1 MNWLERLYYRRR
13 FRRLFEA
20 LKQLTLPES
29 KPVRW
34 SQDENGN
41 LVWEDATL
49 LTAADIAAV
58 VVNPDLSELPRLMLM
73 RQYERDLWNLVSQSR
88 QLPHG

>member
-73 RQYERDLWNLVSQSR
+73 RQYERELWNLVSQS
-88 QLPHG
+88 HE